1 MALCSGRPLEEY
13 PGAQS
18 ARLQITPPSY
28 PTTAQQTRSSSRL
41 GVKIPR
47 VLRSCEVRKKAP
59 KGITALMVAAL
70 GLWDK
75 VWWLLLVEPGGEGLV
90 VGLCQQADLTC
101 LGTDRQEE
109 LEGCCSRFILSLT
122 SSRGH

>member
-1 MALCSGRPLEEY
+1 M
-13 PGAQS
+13 
-18 ARLQITPPSY
+18 
-28 PTTAQQTRSSSRL
+28 
-41 GVKIPR
+41 
-47 VLRSCEVRKKAP
+47 
-59 KGITALMVAAL
+59 MVAAL